1 MQQLLVAYL
10 ACIIDIAIIGYLTG
24 LYNVICY
31 SSSCMNCGFLLFDIA
46 MWLSHVMC
54 RQLIEIID
62 FSMVVWQLN
71 CRGYCKIIN
80 LTKDKRDYSY
90 LKKSS

>member
-1 MQQLLVAYL
+1 
-10 ACIIDIAIIGYLTG
+10 
-24 LYNVICY
+24 
-31 SSSCMNCGFLLFDIA
+31 
-46 MWLSHVMC
+46 MC

-90 LKKSS
+90 LKKKVHNTNFKLGKGVHCDETVLSCNSLFYCLWFPK